1 MFLRTILMVVLV
13 NESFYPRECP
23 CGHVYYN
30 DDPTHAL
37 FYIAKLFG
45 IAPAFDSAFYPADEV
60 CSEGISLFGWV
71 VLERYF
77 DVSGRTAHTYI
88 QDSREKKT
96 KTAVVC
102 VFGFWIYL

>member
-1 MFLRTILMVVLV
+1 MVVLV

-37 FYIAKLFG
+37 FYIAKLLG
-45 IAPAFDSAFYPADEV
+45 IAPAFDSAFYPPDEV
-60 CSEGISLFGWV
+60 CSEGIPLFAWV

-77 DVSGRTAHTYI
+77 DVSGRTAQYLHP
-88 QDSREKKT
+88 
-96 KTAVVC
+96 
-102 VFGFWIYL
+102 GFKRKEDKDRSGLFELLSPNVKLYR